1 MIPSAGQND
10 DMVAAL
16 DSDGKAQW
24 QRLRRQ
30 IEWANGFWLGF
41 LFCQSPQVAATIRAR
56 VKNLLRFRAR
66 AFQVLVPTDPDE
78 LGSLLPVLFEPAMAT
93 PGLVWV
99 EAVRGDA
106 PEVLA
111 DQPGPWTA
119 AWDKLLLLLNERRDA
134 LGRHLQGGLTMV
146 APIAIKPR
154 ARVAA
159 PDVWSIRSVV
169 MELPPP
175 PVALPAGNGDGADL
189 ESDLRAAC
197 RRARHRRRGCSFGRS
212 IHCSAKGEAATG
224 ERTGTGSRSRRC
236 GRFSVRLCRG
246 GTGVAVAGRGA
257 LTVTSLR
264 HWSHVGEAI
273 QLRCSSGWATPLRF
287 RHCSANWRPAWRYP
301 GALRQETGDLQVSD
315 AAYAE
320 SLVNTQ
326 AVAADG
332 RRDAADAG
340 RYGSRPVSCG

>member
-1 MIPSAGQND
+1 MLVSAGQSD
-10 DMVAAL
+10 DRVAAL

-30 IEWANGFWLGF
+30 VEWATGFWLGF

-56 VKNLLRFRAR
+56 VENLLRFRAR
-66 AFQVLVPTDPDE
+66 AVQVLAPTDPDE
-78 LGSLLPVLFEPAMAT
+78 LGSLLQVLFEPAMAT

-99 EAVRGDA
+99 EAVRADWSENGCHRALPHTPFSWSSVSRSDHGDS

-159 PDVWSIRSVV
+159 HDVWSIRSVV

-189 ESDLRAAC
+189 ESDLRAAADEPTSP
-197 RRARHRRRGCSFGRS
+197 ARMQFRQ
-212 IHCSAKGEAATG
+212 IDTLLAKGEAG
-224 ERTGTGSRSRRC
+224 QR
-236 GRFSVRLCRG
+236 
-246 GTGVAVAGRGA
+246 
-257 LTVTSLR
+257 
-264 HWSHVGEAI
+264 
-273 QLRCSSGWATPLRF
+273 
-287 RHCSANWRPAWRYP
+287 ANWHGKP
-301 GALRQETGDLQVSD
+301 
-315 AAYAE
+315 
-320 SLVNTQ
+320 
-326 AVAADG
+326 
-332 RRDAADAG
+332 
-340 RYGSRPVSCG
+340 